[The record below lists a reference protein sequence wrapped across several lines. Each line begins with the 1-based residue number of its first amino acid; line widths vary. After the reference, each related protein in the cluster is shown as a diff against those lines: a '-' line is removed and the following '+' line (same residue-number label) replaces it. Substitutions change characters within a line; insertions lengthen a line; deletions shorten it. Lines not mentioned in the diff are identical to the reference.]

1 VRRRVGESP
10 TQVTARHWPGSALRR
25 ELATGRRCV
34 GTRGD
39 AVLMVTGGAD
49 REGLGDFRVGAN
61 SFAPTT
67 QQAFC
72 ACAVGMPFHGN
83 RLKP

>member
-1 VRRRVGESP
+1 M
-10 TQVTARHWPGSALRR
+10 
-25 ELATGRRCV
+25 
-34 GTRGD
+34 
-39 AVLMVTGGAD
+39 LMVTGGAD
-49 REGLGDFRVGAN
+49 REGLGDFREKIYRGVGAN

-72 ACAVGMPFHGN
+72 GCAVGMPIHGN